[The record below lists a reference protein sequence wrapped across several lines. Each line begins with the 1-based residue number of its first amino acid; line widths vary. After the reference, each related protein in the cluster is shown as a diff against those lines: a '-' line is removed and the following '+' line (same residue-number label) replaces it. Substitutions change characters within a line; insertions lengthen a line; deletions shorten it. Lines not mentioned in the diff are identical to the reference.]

1 MKKYF
6 MFFFTFVVLLATVFT
21 QLSTYR
27 ALPKPNFREPF
38 LEFTSSK
45 FGQIKNIVWL
55 DNFILAENA
64 VLVLATNLKDDI
76 SYSYLSYLDVATGKS
91 TLLAEFPTHQYLEDV
106 ILFASPFSEKSII
119 TAYRDGVVKTTI
131 SRDDKQNLYPKQEL
145 LPIDGFN
152 EANSMDFKGNL
163 YYSRAND
170 SLLYVK
176 NFEQAAFP
184 FFETDNPANQDMTFL
199 RKPYQIINANHLD
212 RTLTYTS
219 LTSNGID
226 LYSMAFDGMSL
237 TSYNKPLVTK
247 VVQAQAI
254 EDGYGFIGMSLNND
268 SPSSANNQTLN
279 IFMIRRN
286 RSDNPN
292 MLKLD
297 TIPFNTDPLGAVP
310 AISST
315 TYNQDYSLVY
325 ASYDENL
332 RGKLNICS
340 YEQEPK
346 VILEDENLFGPV
358 NIARKSIPDP
368 TVPLVK
374 GDFSSKYILYFTI
387 ENAMVRVKICDEQGK
402 LVKDL
407 TEMLMGNANN

>member
-6 MFFFTFVVLLATVFT
+6 MFLFTLVVLLATVFT
-21 QLSTYR
+21 QISTYK
-27 ALPKPNFREPF
+27 ALPKPDFREPF
-38 LEFTSSK
+38 LELTSLK
-45 FGQIKNIVWL
+45 FGQIKTIVWL
-55 DNFILAENA
+55 DDFILAENA
-64 VLVLATNLKDDI
+64 VLVLATNLKDNI
-76 SYSYLSYLDVATGKS
+76 SYSYLSYLDVATGDS

-106 ILFASPFSEKSII
+106 ILFASPFSGKSII

-131 SRDDKQNLYPKQEL
+131 TRDDKQNLQAEQEHI
-145 LPIDGFN
+145 PINGFD
-152 EANSMDFKGNL
+152 EANSMDFKGSL
-163 YYSRAND
+163 YYSKAND
-170 SLLYVK
+170 NLLYVK

-184 FFETDNPANQDMTFL
+184 FFETNNLPNQDMTFL
-199 RKPYQIINANHLD
+199 RKPYQIINANTLD

-226 LYSMAFDGMSL
+226 LYSMAFDGMPL
-237 TSYNKPLVTK
+237 TIYNKPLVTK

-254 EDGYGFIGMSLNND
+254 EDGYGFIGMCLND
-268 SPSSANNQTLN
+268 APPSSPNDQTLN
-279 IFMIRRN
+279 IFMVRRN
-286 RSDNPN
+286 RSDYPN

-325 ASYDENL
+325 ASYDENH

-368 TVPLVK
+368 TVPLGK
-374 GDFSSKYILYFTI
+374 DDFRSKYILYFTL
-387 ENAMVRVKICDEQGK
+387 ENDIVRVKICDEQGK

-407 TEMLMGNANN
+407 TEMLMGNVN